1 MIKLYNTLTRQKE
14 EFISLSPKKVKMY
27 NCGPTVYDDVHIG
40 NLRAFVFA
48 DTLRRV
54 LEFNGKKVKQVMNIT
69 DLGHLSGDTDEGED
83 KLEQGARREGKS
95 AWDIARF
102 YSDYFIGGMKRL
114 NITQP
119 YNLPKATEHIQQ
131 QIDLIKQLEAK
142 GFTYPIGDGIYFD
155 TSKLSDYGKLARL
168 DIEKLKAGARVS
180 VNPEKRHPTDF
191 ALWKFSPKPPVS
203 GQKRDM
209 EWDSPWGK
217 GFPGWHIECS
227 AMSMK
232 YLGETIDIH
241 TGGIDHIPVHHT
253 NEIAQSEAATG
264 KQFVHYWMHTNHILV
279 DGQKISK
286 SLGNG
291 ITLEDIEKKGFT
303 PEALRLVV
311 LESHYQS
318 QAQFSWENLAAA
330 QNRLK
335 DIRAMADLRWQLVR
349 PQNDGPTYVKFDE
362 HKKTL
367 LDNLTD
373 DLNTPGVVA
382 DISGLSQ
389 FVNAQLIGIDQKEEF
404 NNFLAF
410 VDDVL
415 GLNLLSSKD
424 ITDEQKALLASRE
437 RARSE
442 EDWAKS
448 DELREQLKKQ
458 GLEVRDTP
466 HGQIWSRV

>member
-1 MIKLYNTLTRQKE
+1 MKLYNTLSRHIE
-14 EFISLSPKKVKMY
+14 EIKPINPPEITVYS
-27 NCGPTVYDDVHIG
+27 CGPTVYDYPHVG
-40 NLRAFVFA
+40 NWFTFIRYDILVR
-48 DTLRRV
+48 TLKAAG
-54 LEFNGKKVKQVMNIT
+54 FKPKWVMNIT
-69 DLGHLSGDTDEGED
+69 DVGHLVSDADEGED

-119 YNLPKATEHIQQ
+119 HNLPKATEHIQQ

-191 ALWKFSPKPPVS
+191 ALWKFSPNPPVS

-264 KQFVHYWMHTNHILV
+264 KQFAHYWMHTNHILV
-279 DGQKISK
+279 DGKKISK

-291 ITLEDIEKKGFT
+291 ITLEDIEKKGFA
-303 PEALRLVV
+303 PEVLRLLV

-330 QNRLK
+330 QKRLH
-335 DIRAMADLRWQLVR
+335 DIHAMADLRWQLVR
-349 PQNDGPTYVKFDE
+349 PQNDSPTYVKFDE

-373 DLNTPGVVA
+373 DLNTPGVMA

-389 FVNAQLIGIDQKEEF
+389 FVNAQLIGIDQKDEF
-404 NNFLAF
+404 NDFLAF

-424 ITDEQKALLASRE
+424 VTDEQKALLASRE
-437 RARSE
+437 RARGE

-458 GLEVRDTP
+458 GLEARDTP
-466 HGQIWSRV
+466 YGQIWSRV